1 MSIKENDIVEYT
13 SHDGYKVK
21 GRVVSVFINLSGEH
35 CVNINNFATTRLLS
49 EVGMTVIPT
58 LAMEVRA

>member
-21 GRVVSVFINLSGEH
+21 GRVVAVFTNLSGEQ
-35 CVNINNFATTRLLS
+35 CVNINNSATARLLS
-49 EVGMTVIPT
+49 EVVS
-58 LAMEVRA
+58 